1 MGRSGGG
8 RRGWSQFHVWTVIDG
23 NENSTNSTNRKG
35 RRTTSGSE
43 KRMSSSCPALV
54 FGKISITAPPPGSHN
69 LRCPAHLPSFGE
81 TIGCS
86 AAKRS
91 NGCVFP
97 GQAESRS
104 LPWRAFFPHPL
115 YCFGVPLGSGG
126 NGRWRVEGVL
136 MDCMGRT

>member
-54 FGKISITAPPPGSHN
+54 FGKISITAPPPRSHN

-86 AAKRS
+86 ATKRS
-91 NGCVFP
+91 NGVCFLDRRRVDHFLGEP
-97 GQAESRS
+97 
-104 LPWRAFFPHPL
+104 FFPTL
-115 YCFGVPLGSGG
+115 FTVLVSLLVRAGMGG
-126 NGRWRVEGVL
+126 GEWRG
-136 MDCMGRT
+136 C